1 MATYQ
6 MIHHVPTKINFIG
19 FTLIE
24 ILFVIALIGVIT
36 AFSLSAY
43 EKKSENTKIDKTALQ
58 IQQILQAATAYYN
71 DNSCWPGNCSGSN
84 IANFSDYLPFGENP
98 KNPWGNAYHYQ
109 TLGPNGER
117 FQVDTSVLTEN
128 IAKRVANKLPFS
140 EVNDKTIL
148 TETVIPGATPEN
160 QSLIVKD
167 IGSLKI
173 TNNAS
178 QSLPEFNCPN
188 GYDGYAATSLQS
200 VASNEW
206 NPTGSLLG
214 SYPIYQVG
222 TNTSP
227 ILCNQSGDTY
237 SCKMSA
243 QFKSRWRDGNKPKLV
258 EMPIS
263 GNVTAQYIE
272 YCKRK

>member
-167 IGSLKI
+167 IGSLTIRVEAKAIEKPGLFYII
-173 TNNAS
+173 TRALIWENINIVEIVPTFTEMTFIFKEKDIPRAYSVLKQMIKS
-178 QSLPEFNCPN
+178 Q
-188 GYDGYAATSLQS
+188 
-200 VASNEW
+200 
-206 NPTGSLLG
+206 
-214 SYPIYQVG
+214 
-222 TNTSP
+222 
-227 ILCNQSGDTY
+227 
-237 SCKMSA
+237 
-243 QFKSRWRDGNKPKLV
+243 
-258 EMPIS
+258 
-263 GNVTAQYIE
+263 
-272 YCKRK
+272 